1 MISAIRLP
9 RLLQR
14 PLLDVKLGFALM
26 RDRRVPLRSKVLATL
41 LGLAITGIVEFLEIP
56 LEGVL
61 AMLLPVLGAMGD
73 FVIDGAE
80 LVAGPLLLA
89 SALLPFVA
97 PRPVVDQVRAER
109 APSPGGP
116 KSKIIDV

>member
-1 MISAIRLP
+1 MISALRLP
-9 RLLQR
+9 RILQR

-26 RDRRVPLRSKVLATL
+26 RDRRVPLRSKFLATL

-109 APSPGGP
+109 SASTGGP
-116 KSKIIDV
+116 KSQIIDV

>member
-1 MISAIRLP
+1 
-9 RLLQR
+9 
-14 PLLDVKLGFALM
+14 
-26 RDRRVPLRSKVLATL
+26 
-41 LGLAITGIVEFLEIP
+41 
-56 LEGVL
+56 
-61 AMLLPVLGAMGD
+61 MLLPVLGAMGD

-109 APSPGGP
+109 SASTGGP